1 MNEVR
6 LFGTLTKDP
15 NIRHAERVDGYD
27 VARFTV
33 RVEQGEREDRK
44 NYADNI
50 NVVAFRKVA
59 ELVEK
64 KLRKDMAVIVLGHI
78 HASFYTNRDGERVFS
93 QDIVVD
99 KIDIV
104 TDKGVENMLRKQC
117 RQCLKQW
124 EICLF
129 QSLSIKKGEMKN
141 EVWC

>member
-6 LFGTLTKDP
+6 LFGILTKDP
-15 NIRHAERVDGYD
+15 NIRHAEREDGYD

-33 RVEQGEREDRK
+33 RVEQGAREDGK

-64 KLRKDMAVIVLGHI
+64 KLKKDMAVIVLGHV

-104 TDKGVENMLRKQC
+104 TAEGLVKMEPEAMQALP
-117 RQCLKQW
+117 
-124 EICLF
+124 ETA
-129 QSLSIKKGEMKN
+129 E
-141 EVWC
+141 EYTY

>member
-15 NIRHAERVDGYD
+15 NIRHAEREDGYD

-104 TDKGVENMLRKQC
+104 TAEGLVNMEPEAMQALP
-117 RQCLKQW
+117 
-124 EICLF
+124 ETA
-129 QSLSIKKGEMKN
+129 E
-141 EVWC
+141 EYTY

>member
-15 NIRHAERVDGYD
+15 NIRHAEREDGYD

-33 RVEQGEREDRK
+33 RVEQGEREDGK

-78 HASFYTNRDGERVFS
+78 HASFYTNRDGERVFC

-104 TDKGVENMLRKQC
+104 TAEGLVNMEPEAMQALP
-117 RQCLKQW
+117 
-124 EICLF
+124 ETA
-129 QSLSIKKGEMKN
+129 E
-141 EVWC
+141 EYTY

>member
-15 NIRHAERVDGYD
+15 NIRHAEREDGYD

-33 RVEQGEREDRK
+33 RVEQGEREDGK

-104 TDKGVENMLRKQC
+104 TAEGLVNMEPEAIQALP
-117 RQCLKQW
+117 
-124 EICLF
+124 ETI
-129 QSLSIKKGEMKN
+129 E
-141 EVWC
+141 EYTY

>member
-6 LFGTLTKDP
+6 LFGILTKDP
-15 NIRHAERVDGYD
+15 NIRHAEREDGYD

-33 RVEQGEREDRK
+33 RVEQGEREDGK

-104 TDKGVENMLRKQC
+104 TAEGLVNMEPEAMQALP
-117 RQCLKQW
+117 
-124 EICLF
+124 ETD
-129 QSLSIKKGEMKN
+129 E
-141 EVWC
+141 EYTY

>member
-15 NIRHAERVDGYD
+15 NIRHAEREDGYD

-33 RVEQGEREDRK
+33 RVEQGEREDGK

-59 ELVEK
+59 KLVEK

-104 TDKGVENMLRKQC
+104 TAEGLVNMEPEAMQALP
-117 RQCLKQW
+117 
-124 EICLF
+124 ETA
-129 QSLSIKKGEMKN
+129 E
-141 EVWC
+141 EYTY

>member
-15 NIRHAERVDGYD
+15 NIRHSEREDGYD

-33 RVEQGEREDRK
+33 RVEQGEREDGK

-104 TDKGVENMLRKQC
+104 TAEGLVNMEPEAMQALP
-117 RQCLKQW
+117 
-124 EICLF
+124 ETA
-129 QSLSIKKGEMKN
+129 E
-141 EVWC
+141 EYTY

>member
-15 NIRHAERVDGYD
+15 NIRHAEREDGYD

-33 RVEQGEREDRK
+33 RVEQGEREDGK

-64 KLRKDMAVIVLGHI
+64 KLRKDMAVIVLGHV
-78 HASFYTNRDGERVFS
+78 HASFYTNRDGERIFS

-104 TDKGVENMLRKQC
+104 TAEGLVNMEPEAMQALP
-117 RQCLKQW
+117 
-124 EICLF
+124 ETA
-129 QSLSIKKGEMKN
+129 E
-141 EVWC
+141 EYTY

>member
-15 NIRHAERVDGYD
+15 NIRHAEREDGYD

-33 RVEQGEREDRK
+33 RVEQGEREDGK

-64 KLRKDMAVIVLGHI
+64 KLRKDMAVIVLGHV

-104 TDKGVENMLRKQC
+104 TAEGLVNVEPEAMQALP
-117 RQCLKQW
+117 
-124 EICLF
+124 ETA
-129 QSLSIKKGEMKN
+129 E
-141 EVWC
+141 EYTY

>member
-6 LFGTLTKDP
+6 LFGILTKDP
-15 NIRHAERVDGYD
+15 NIRHAEREDGYD

-33 RVEQGEREDRK
+33 RVEQGAREDGK

-104 TDKGVENMLRKQC
+104 TAEGLVNMEPEAMQALP
-117 RQCLKQW
+117 
-124 EICLF
+124 ETT
-129 QSLSIKKGEMKN
+129 E
-141 EVWC
+141 EYTY

>member
-15 NIRHAERVDGYD
+15 NIRHAEREDGYD

-33 RVEQGEREDRK
+33 RVEQGEREDGK

-64 KLRKDMAVIVLGHI
+64 KLRKNMAVIVLGHI

-104 TDKGVENMLRKQC
+104 TAEGLVNMEPEAMQALP
-117 RQCLKQW
+117 
-124 EICLF
+124 ETA
-129 QSLSIKKGEMKN
+129 E
-141 EVWC
+141 EYTY

>member
-15 NIRHAERVDGYD
+15 NIRHAEREDGYD

-33 RVEQGEREDRK
+33 RVEQGERENGK

-104 TDKGVENMLRKQC
+104 TAEGLVNMEPEAMQALP
-117 RQCLKQW
+117 
-124 EICLF
+124 ETA
-129 QSLSIKKGEMKN
+129 E
-141 EVWC
+141 EYTY

>member
-15 NIRHAERVDGYD
+15 NIRHSEREDGYE
-27 VARFTV
+27 VARFTI
-33 RVEQGEREDRK
+33 RVEQGAREDGK
-44 NYADNI
+44 NYADNV

-59 ELVEK
+59 VLAEK

-78 HASFYTNRDGERVFS
+78 HANSYTNRDGERVFS

-104 TDKGVENMLRKQC
+104 TADGLVNMEPEAMQALP
-117 RQCLKQW
+117 
-124 EICLF
+124 ETA
-129 QSLSIKKGEMKN
+129 E
-141 EVWC
+141 EYTY

>member
-15 NIRHAERVDGYD
+15 NIRHAEREDGYD

-33 RVEQGEREDRK
+33 RVEQGEREDGK

-104 TDKGVENMLRKQC
+104 TAEGLVNMEPEAMQALPETAVEYTY
-117 RQCLKQW
+117 
-124 EICLF
+124 
-129 QSLSIKKGEMKN
+129 
-141 EVWC
+141 

>member
-15 NIRHAERVDGYD
+15 NIRHAEREDGYD

-33 RVEQGEREDRK
+33 RVEQGEREDGK

-104 TDKGVENMLRKQC
+104 TAEGLVNVEPEAMQALP
-117 RQCLKQW
+117 
-124 EICLF
+124 ETA
-129 QSLSIKKGEMKN
+129 EYTY
-141 EVWC
+141 

>member
-15 NIRHAERVDGYD
+15 NIRHAEREDGYD

-64 KLRKDMAVIVLGHI
+64 KLRKDMAVIVLGHV

-104 TDKGVENMLRKQC
+104 TAEGLVNMEPEAMQALP
-117 RQCLKQW
+117 
-124 EICLF
+124 ETD
-129 QSLSIKKGEMKN
+129 E
-141 EVWC
+141 EYTY

>member
-15 NIRHAERVDGYD
+15 NIRHAEREDGYD

-33 RVEQGEREDRK
+33 RVEQGEREDGK

-64 KLRKDMAVIVLGHI
+64 KLKKDMAVIVLGHV

-104 TDKGVENMLRKQC
+104 TAEGLVNMEPEAMQALP
-117 RQCLKQW
+117 
-124 EICLF
+124 ETA
-129 QSLSIKKGEMKN
+129 E
-141 EVWC
+141 EYTY

>member
-15 NIRHAERVDGYD
+15 NIRHAEREDGYD

-33 RVEQGEREDRK
+33 RVEQGEREDGK

-64 KLRKDMAVIVLGHI
+64 KLKKDMAVILLGHV

-104 TDKGVENMLRKQC
+104 TAEGLVNMEPEAMQALP
-117 RQCLKQW
+117 
-124 EICLF
+124 ETA
-129 QSLSIKKGEMKN
+129 E
-141 EVWC
+141 EYTY

>member
-6 LFGTLTKDP
+6 LFGILTKDP
-15 NIRHAERVDGYD
+15 NIRHAEREDGYD

-33 RVEQGEREDRK
+33 RVEQGEREDGK

-78 HASFYTNRDGERVFS
+78 HASFYTNRDGERIFS

-104 TDKGVENMLRKQC
+104 TAEGLVNMEPEAMQALP
-117 RQCLKQW
+117 
-124 EICLF
+124 ETA
-129 QSLSIKKGEMKN
+129 E
-141 EVWC
+141 EYTY

>member
-15 NIRHAERVDGYD
+15 NIRHAEREDGYD

-33 RVEQGEREDRK
+33 RVEQGAREDGK

-64 KLRKDMAVIVLGHI
+64 KLRKDMAVIVLGHV

-104 TDKGVENMLRKQC
+104 TAEGLVNMEPEAMQALP
-117 RQCLKQW
+117 
-124 EICLF
+124 ETA
-129 QSLSIKKGEMKN
+129 E
-141 EVWC
+141 EYTY

>member
-15 NIRHAERVDGYD
+15 NIRHAEREDGYD

-33 RVEQGEREDRK
+33 RVEQGEREDGQ
-44 NYADNI
+44 NYADDI

-104 TDKGVENMLRKQC
+104 TAEGLVNMEPEAMQALP
-117 RQCLKQW
+117 
-124 EICLF
+124 ETA
-129 QSLSIKKGEMKN
+129 E
-141 EVWC
+141 EYTY

>member
-15 NIRHAERVDGYD
+15 NIRHAEREDGYD

-33 RVEQGEREDRK
+33 RVEQGAREDGK

-104 TDKGVENMLRKQC
+104 TAEGLVNMEPEAMQALP
-117 RQCLKQW
+117 
-124 EICLF
+124 ETA
-129 QSLSIKKGEMKN
+129 E
-141 EVWC
+141 EYTY

>member
-15 NIRHAERVDGYD
+15 NIRHAEREDGYD

-33 RVEQGEREDRK
+33 RVEQGEREDGK

-104 TDKGVENMLRKQC
+104 TAEGLVNMEPEAMQALP
-117 RQCLKQW
+117 
-124 EICLF
+124 ETA
-129 QSLSIKKGEMKN
+129 EEYMY
-141 EVWC
+141 

>member
-15 NIRHAERVDGYD
+15 NIRHAEREDGYD

-33 RVEQGEREDRK
+33 RVEQGEREDGK

-93 QDIVVD
+93 QGIVVD

-104 TDKGVENMLRKQC
+104 TAEGLVNMEPEAMQALP
-117 RQCLKQW
+117 
-124 EICLF
+124 ETA
-129 QSLSIKKGEMKN
+129 E
-141 EVWC
+141 EYTY

>member
-15 NIRHAERVDGYD
+15 NIRHAEREDGYD

-33 RVEQGEREDRK
+33 RVEQGEREDGK

-104 TDKGVENMLRKQC
+104 TAEGLVNMEPEAMQALP
-117 RQCLKQW
+117 
-124 EICLF
+124 ETA
-129 QSLSIKKGEMKN
+129 E
-141 EVWC
+141 EYTY

>member
-15 NIRHAERVDGYD
+15 NIRHSEREDGYD

-33 RVEQGEREDRK
+33 RVEQGEWEDGK

-104 TDKGVENMLRKQC
+104 TAEGLVNMEPEAMQALP
-117 RQCLKQW
+117 
-124 EICLF
+124 ETA
-129 QSLSIKKGEMKN
+129 E
-141 EVWC
+141 EYTY

>member
-15 NIRHAERVDGYD
+15 NIRHAEREDGYD

-33 RVEQGEREDRK
+33 RVEQGEREDGK

-64 KLRKDMAVIVLGHI
+64 KLRKDMAAIVLGPI

-104 TDKGVENMLRKQC
+104 TAEGLVNMEPEAMQALP
-117 RQCLKQW
+117 
-124 EICLF
+124 ETA
-129 QSLSIKKGEMKN
+129 E
-141 EVWC
+141 EYTY

>member
-6 LFGTLTKDP
+6 LFGTLTKDS
-15 NIRHAERVDGYD
+15 NIRHAEREDGYD

-33 RVEQGEREDRK
+33 RVEQGEREDGK

-104 TDKGVENMLRKQC
+104 TAEGLVNMEPEAMQALP
-117 RQCLKQW
+117 
-124 EICLF
+124 ETA
-129 QSLSIKKGEMKN
+129 E
-141 EVWC
+141 EYTY

>member
-15 NIRHAERVDGYD
+15 NIRHSERKDGYE
-27 VARFTV
+27 VARFTI
-33 RVEQGEREDRK
+33 RVEQGAREDGK

-64 KLRKDMAVIVLGHI
+64 KLKKDMAVIVLGHV

-104 TDKGVENMLRKQC
+104 TADGLVNMEPEAMQALP
-117 RQCLKQW
+117 
-124 EICLF
+124 ETA
-129 QSLSIKKGEMKN
+129 E
-141 EVWC
+141 EYTY

>member
-15 NIRHAERVDGYD
+15 NIRHAEREDGYD

-33 RVEQGEREDRK
+33 RVEQGEREDGK
-44 NYADNI
+44 NYVDNI

-104 TDKGVENMLRKQC
+104 TAEGHVNMEPETMQALP
-117 RQCLKQW
+117 
-124 EICLF
+124 ETA
-129 QSLSIKKGEMKN
+129 E
-141 EVWC
+141 EYTY

>member
-15 NIRHAERVDGYD
+15 NIRHAEREDGYD

-33 RVEQGEREDRK
+33 RVEQGEREDGK

-104 TDKGVENMLRKQC
+104 TAEGHVNMEPEAMQALP
-117 RQCLKQW
+117 
-124 EICLF
+124 ETA
-129 QSLSIKKGEMKN
+129 E
-141 EVWC
+141 EYTY

>member
-15 NIRHAERVDGYD
+15 NIRHAEREDGYD

-104 TDKGVENMLRKQC
+104 TAEGLVNMVPEAMQALP
-117 RQCLKQW
+117 
-124 EICLF
+124 ETA
-129 QSLSIKKGEMKN
+129 E
-141 EVWC
+141 EYTY

>member
-15 NIRHAERVDGYD
+15 NIRHAEREDGYD

-64 KLRKDMAVIVLGHI
+64 KLRKDMAVIVLGHV
-78 HASFYTNRDGERVFS
+78 HASFYTNRDGERV
-93 QDIVVD
+93 
-99 KIDIV
+99 
-104 TDKGVENMLRKQC
+104 L
-117 RQCLKQW
+117 L
-124 EICLF
+124 
-129 QSLSIKKGEMKN
+129 
-141 EVWC
+141 

>member
-15 NIRHAERVDGYD
+15 NIRHAEREDGYD

-33 RVEQGEREDRK
+33 RVEQGEREDGK

-104 TDKGVENMLRKQC
+104 TAEGIVNMEPEAMQALP
-117 RQCLKQW
+117 
-124 EICLF
+124 ETA
-129 QSLSIKKGEMKN
+129 E
-141 EVWC
+141 EYTY

>member
-6 LFGTLTKDP
+6 LFGILTKDP
-15 NIRHAERVDGYD
+15 NIRHAEREDGYD

-33 RVEQGEREDRK
+33 RVEQGEREDGK

-64 KLRKDMAVIVLGHI
+64 KMRKDMAVIVLGHI

-104 TDKGVENMLRKQC
+104 TAEGLVNMEPEAMQALP
-117 RQCLKQW
+117 
-124 EICLF
+124 ETA
-129 QSLSIKKGEMKN
+129 E
-141 EVWC
+141 EYTY

>member
-15 NIRHAERVDGYD
+15 NIRHAEREDGYD

-33 RVEQGEREDRK
+33 RVEQGAREDGK

-78 HASFYTNRDGERVFS
+78 HASFYTNRDGERIFS

-104 TDKGVENMLRKQC
+104 TAEGLVNMEPEAMQALP
-117 RQCLKQW
+117 
-124 EICLF
+124 ETA
-129 QSLSIKKGEMKN
+129 E
-141 EVWC
+141 EYTY

>member
-6 LFGTLTKDP
+6 LFETLTKDP
-15 NIRHAERVDGYD
+15 NIRHAEREDGYD

-33 RVEQGEREDRK
+33 RVEQGAREDGK

-64 KLRKDMAVIVLGHI
+64 KLRKDMAVIVLGHV

-104 TDKGVENMLRKQC
+104 TAEGLVNMEPEAMQTLP
-117 RQCLKQW
+117 
-124 EICLF
+124 ETA
-129 QSLSIKKGEMKN
+129 E
-141 EVWC
+141 EYTY